1 MNKIQGFLVSK
12 RRLLTDR
19 FTGEKG
25 FFRFLEGTGL
35 RCGLLVKA
43 KGLIEV
49 EGAGLM
55 VK

>member
-25 FFRFLEGTGL
+25 YFRFLEGTGL
-35 RCGLLVKA
+35 RCWLLR

-49 EGAGLM
+49 KGGGQL

>member
-35 RCGLLVKA
+35 RCGLLA